1 MSDFS
6 TIQSRMTTY
15 LEGERF
21 LCYRLV
27 LWIVVVLQVRV
38 GQGLLHAG
46 PARGGEGQQA
56 VQQIQAPGHII
67 NSGVPQQREK

>member
-1 MSDFS
+1 MSGFL

-27 LWIVVVLQVRV
+27 LWIVVVLQVWV
-38 GQGLLHAG
+38 GQRLLHAG
-46 PARGGEGQQA
+46 PTRGGEGQQA

-67 NSGVPQQREK
+67 

>member
-1 MSDFS
+1 
-6 TIQSRMTTY
+6 MTTY

-27 LWIVVVLQVRV
+27 LWIVVVLQVWV
-38 GQGLLHAG
+38 GQRLLHAG
-46 PARGGEGQQA
+46 PTRGREGQQA

-67 NSGVPQQREK
+67 YSVVTQKREK

>member
-1 MSDFS
+1 M
-6 TIQSRMTTY
+6 QSRVTTY

-27 LWIVVVLQVRV
+27 LWIVVVLQVWV
-38 GQGLLHAG
+38 GQSLLHAG

-56 VQQIQAPGHII
+56 VQQVQAPGHSVQSLS
-67 NSGVPQQREK
+67 NSKGRNEIG